1 MILLGIWNL
10 LSGISWRILT
20 NHLAVHP
27 AVGTVFSTSVPN
39 QKGYVMKRMIGICL
53 LIAGFSIGAE
63 AQTNRTYKTDLSNE
77 RLLNDRG
84 AGNVNSQQSL
94 QMNSV
99 QPFYGNSNVD
109 QYLNGNQGNNLN
121 HRQLSS
127 DDLPYRS
134 IPYDTSKNNGH
145 CLGCGSGTLTD
156 PHRR

>member
-1 MILLGIWNL
+1 
-10 LSGISWRILT
+10 
-20 NHLAVHP
+20 
-27 AVGTVFSTSVPN
+27 
-39 QKGYVMKRMIGICL
+39 MKRMIGICL

-63 AQTNRTYKTDLSNE
+63 AQTNRTYKTDMSNE

-99 QPFYGNSNVD
+99 QPFYGNSNIDQYIDGNQSSNVT
-109 QYLNGNQGNNLN
+109 QYLNGNQGNNMK
-121 HRQLSS
+121 HREISR

-134 IPYDTSKNNGH
+134 IPYDTTKNNGH

-156 PHRR
+156 PHPWK